1 MAFKKLFLWRNLK
14 KKSKLITDANI
25 ILDKLQYKSRYYDA
39 RPFRDLV
46 LLKLQFN
53 EYLEEISFPVQVQ
66 RKRMPILTY
75 GRNDFLNFYAFLNKN
90 ILKFLWKIMKSGK
103 EFKDRVTIV
112 TKERNETGQVEG
124 ISLNHVIRG
133 FKIHDWII
141 SDLQTC

>member
-1 MAFKKLFLWRNLK
+1 MKEFE

-66 RKRMPILTY
+66 RKRMPILNY

-90 ILKFLWKIMKSGK
+90 ILKFL
-103 EFKDRVTIV
+103 
-112 TKERNETGQVEG
+112 
-124 ISLNHVIRG
+124 
-133 FKIHDWII
+133 
-141 SDLQTC
+141 

>member
-75 GRNDFLNFYAFLNKN
+75 GRNDFSNFHAFLNKKYVE
-90 ILKFLWKIMKSGK
+90 ILIKNHEKWKRIQRSSHNCNQGK
-103 EFKDRVTIV
+103 EWNRSSGRNFLKSRDQRV
-112 TKERNETGQVEG
+112 
-124 ISLNHVIRG
+124 
-133 FKIHDWII
+133 
-141 SDLQTC
+141 